1 MNRVHRAERAL
12 RVLAAQCTNVVS
24 WRRHSRG
31 GFVRMRARTFALL
44 ATLTLVAGAAGV
56 LLDAQPSGASVVAV
70 GGQVVLV
77 NPPAVVAKGVDSS
90 VFDIHLFTERTAFT
104 LPGALPVDLTPGGT
118 FPIQWHTGDPVSTS
132 VLAAGTPVDSYFMC
146 SNPPGEGQQYNY
158 NATVSFSTP
167 ILGVIMTGSTIE
179 STDSEVGAPGTNYL
193 FNVPNPGLNAG
204 NSPDPGNPDGFE
216 LVSATAINV
225 SFLTDG
231 GIDCIRVI
239 TAASP
244 STSSSTV
251 GGSSPGYTEVASDG
265 GLFDFGNPFYGSM
278 GGHPLN
284 DPMVSGAQVTGQ
296 PGYWTVAS
304 DGGIFSF
311 GDAGFYGSMGGK
323 PLNAP
328 IVGMAS
334 TPDGLGYW
342 LVASDGGIF
351 DYGDAGFY
359 GSRGG
364 QRLNAPIVGMAS
376 TPDGRGYWLVAS
388 DGGIFD
394 YGDAAFYGSTGS
406 LRLNKPVVGM
416 ASTPDGLGYWLV
428 ASDGGIF
435 DYGDAAFY
443 GSMGGMRLNEP
454 MVAIQPTGDGLG
466 YWTIAS
472 DGGVFSFGD
481 ATFLGSMGGRP
492 LNEPVVGAF

>member
-1 MNRVHRAERAL
+1 MIRGHRSERAL
-12 RVLAAQCTNVVS
+12 RFWAGPYANVA
-24 WRRHSRG
+24 WRAMRG
-31 GFVRMRARTFALL
+31 FARLRAHTFALL
-44 ATLTLVAGAAGV
+44 ATLTLVAGGAGL
-56 LLDAQPSGASVVAV
+56 LLDAEPSGASVIAV
-70 GGQVVLV
+70 GGQVTLV
-77 NPPAVVAKGVDSS
+77 QPPAVVAKDVDSS
-90 VFDIHLFTERTAFT
+90 RTLIHMFTERTSYT
-104 LPGALPVDLTPGGT
+104 LPQSLPVDITPGT
-118 FPIQWHTGDPVSTS
+118 YPYQWTTGDPLSSS
-132 VLAAGTPVDSYFMC
+132 VLAAGTNVDSYFMI
-146 SNPPGEGQQYNY
+146 SNPNDDSDTFHNY

-167 ILGVIMTGSTIE
+167 ILGVIITGSTLQT
-179 STDSEVGAPGTNYL
+179 TDPTVGAAGTDYEY
-193 FNVPNPGLNAG
+193 NVPDPGLNTGSAD
-204 NSPDPGNPDGFE
+204 SPNPDEFE
-216 LVSATAINV
+216 LVNPSTINV
-225 SFLTDG
+225 SFQTAG
-231 GIDCIRVI
+231 SVDCIRII
-239 TAASP
+239 TVASP
-244 STSSSTV
+244 STSPSTG
-251 GGSSPGYTEVASDG
+251 GGSGGSPGYTEVASDG

-328 IVGMAS
+328 IVGMSSTPDGLGYWLVASDGGIFAYGDANFYGSRGGRPLNAPIVGMAS
-334 TPDGLGYW
+334 TPDGKGYW

-359 GSRGG
+359 GS
-364 QRLNAPIVGMAS
+364 A
-376 TPDGRGYWLVAS
+376 
-388 DGGIFD
+388 
-394 YGDAAFYGSTGS
+394 GS

-435 DYGDAAFY
+435 DYGDASFY
-443 GSMGGMRLNEP
+443 GSMGGKPLNQP

-481 ATFLGSMGGRP
+481 ATFLGSMGGKP